1 MSGSIFNSL
10 LSPVIFLG
18 LASTAVQAAD
28 NADIGQNE
36 DVPSLEFLEFLGQWE
51 TDAGEWL
58 GPEQFV
64 DGDFVQLLEVALPA
78 ETDTGLSTDSDDT
91 DATDN

>member
-1 MSGSIFNSL
+1 MSASIFNSL

-18 LASTAVQAAD
+18 LASTAAQAAD
-28 NADIGQNE
+28 NADAGQSE

-51 TDAGEWL
+51 TDEGEWV
-58 GPEQFV
+58 GPEVFA

-78 ETDTGLSTDSDDT
+78 NPDLSSDSDDT